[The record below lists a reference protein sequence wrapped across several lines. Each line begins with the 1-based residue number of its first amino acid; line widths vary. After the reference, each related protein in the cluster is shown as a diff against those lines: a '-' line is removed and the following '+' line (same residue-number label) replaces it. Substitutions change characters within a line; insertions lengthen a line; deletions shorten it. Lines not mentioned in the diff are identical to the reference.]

1 MLLTWFACVMNCELV
16 LIDDVHVLLTW
27 LNCFSL
33 RFHLCVDMTY
43 VLATLIARSVDVANF
58 FRFPDVVY
66 VAYVFYSELSRV
78 VDMAKVFS

>member
-1 MLLTWFACVMNCELV
+1 
-16 LIDDVHVLLTW
+16 
-27 LNCFSL
+27 
-33 RFHLCVDMTY
+33 MTN

-78 VDMAKVFS
+78 VDMVKVFS